1 MIMMDCGMADE
12 YFCVYVYLLR
22 SKIIANIYWGL
33 FLSLLLQPNRFFSY
47 FLSVAFKCV
56 EQGGG

>member
-22 SKIIANIYWGL
+22 SKIFANIYWGL
-33 FLSLLLQPNRFFSY
+33 FLSFILQPNRFF
-47 FLSVAFKCV
+47 FIFPECGL
-56 EQGGG
+56 